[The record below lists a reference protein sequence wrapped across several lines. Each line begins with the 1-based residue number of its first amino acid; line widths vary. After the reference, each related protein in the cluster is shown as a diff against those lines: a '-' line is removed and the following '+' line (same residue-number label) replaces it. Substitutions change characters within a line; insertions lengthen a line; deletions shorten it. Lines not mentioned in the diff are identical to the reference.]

1 MKMELFNLLFLLSFA
16 SANHV
21 AVKDFTFG
29 FCEETTARPLEIE
42 NATIHPFPIPLVTG
56 TVLEVTV
63 GFNLMEECPVGTTV
77 KLSMTLLGLVEI
89 PIPCL
94 AIDDISLGSCEYG
107 IDDLLAA
114 GADLLCPT
122 VPAGQEC
129 HLPLHPGI
137 YGGFI
142 QFTFPEINPII
153 GDLLA
158 AGDYKVD
165 AAFLLEDGTEFTCL
179 TFTLELTGSEA

>member
-1 MKMELFNLLFLLSFA
+1 VEFNL
-16 SANHV
+16 
-21 AVKDFTFG
+21 
-29 FCEETTARPLEIE
+29 I
-42 NATIHPFPIPLVTG
+42 
-56 TVLEVTV
+56 
-63 GFNLMEECPVGTTV
+63 EECPVGTTV
-77 KLSMTLLGLVEI
+77 KLDMTLLGLVEI

-107 IDDLLAA
+107 IDDLLVA

-129 HLPLHPGI
+129 HLPLHPGN
-137 YGGFI
+137 YGGHI

-165 AAFLLEDGTEFTCL
+165 ATFLLEDGTEFTCL